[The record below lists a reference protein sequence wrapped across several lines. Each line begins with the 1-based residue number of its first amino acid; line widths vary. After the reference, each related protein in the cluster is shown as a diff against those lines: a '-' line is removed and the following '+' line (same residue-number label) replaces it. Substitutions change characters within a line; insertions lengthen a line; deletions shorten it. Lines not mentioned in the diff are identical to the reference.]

1 MDAPVSPAR
10 HARPV
15 GPFAALARSISLA
28 LGAGR
33 RGPRARPWPE
43 TGAARPASPAPRAAP
58 TIEAA
63 LEDALR
69 ALGAEATRGRTR
81 LTFAVAPGPMPR
93 VDPGALGEVLRDAVG
108 GAVRRSPYGE
118 VLVCAASHGGRVR
131 VSVTDGGAGTGEAA
145 LAGLSEA
152 TRGIVARH
160 GGTLEARDRDGF
172 ATVVL
177 CLPAPA
183 AGPGRRPAASAAA
196 STPRADGRAGSRA
209 GGGVRGRSAVLIAED
224 DHLVRDMLASAL
236 EERCDVSCARTGER
250 ARALLL
256 AGGLDGL
263 VLDWRLA
270 DGAAGPVLREADRL
284 GVPVLV
290 VTGDPVAAA
299 ELGGRGRRVLAK
311 PFGPGDLRAALDGAL
326 GGRRRAWSACP
337 HPA

>member
-33 RGPRARPWPE
+33 RDPHARLWPE
-43 TGAARPASPAPRAAP
+43 TGAARPASPAPHAAP

-69 ALGAEATRGRTR
+69 ALGAEAARGRTR

-118 VLVCAASHGGRVR
+118 VLVCAAPHEGRLR
-131 VSVTDGGAGTGEAA
+131 VSVTDEGTGEAA
-145 LAGLSEA
+145 LAGLSEV

-172 ATVVL
+172 DTVVL

-183 AGPGRRPAASAAA
+183 ARPCRRPAVSAAA

-224 DHLVRDMLASAL
+224 DHLVCDMLASAL
-236 EERCDVSCARTGER
+236 EERCDVSSARTGER
-250 ARALLL
+250 ARALLS

-311 PFGPGDLRAALDGAL
+311 PFAPSDLRAALDGAL
-326 GGRRRAWSACP
+326 GGRRGAWSPCSY
-337 HPA
+337 PA